1 MVVNSKKHKMSKI
14 IAGKSQ
20 NGIILAAD
28 SHAVDFDLKGQ
39 RVE

>member
-1 MVVNSKKHKMSKI
+1 MSKV

-28 SHAVDFDLKGQ
+28 SPAVDFDLKGQ
-39 RVE
+39 MVE